1 MQAQWIWYPGDYE
14 LYHSLLLHDRR
25 QEYGADYPCFWQLAG
40 VYPRVNFYRDTD
52 SDGEGYLILHVRGN
66 GYVLVDEERFP
77 AEKRIRIPAG
87 RHHLEVVVLN
97 HRDLPSIYVESDI
110 APSDGSWLATPGIST
125 HEGLATAKEIPES
138 GCHPVGCHPVY
149 ASPEDDVTVF
159 PFSRERCL
167 PTKLPAER
175 SGMTTYDFGKE
186 MFGSVHFRAE
196 SGAPVTAIYGESFE
210 EATAYGLEGKNNA
223 LVYETVEGKS
233 EYALASRAFRY
244 VSFLG
249 QAEHVWAEAEMLPL
263 EYRGDFS
270 CSDPLVKR
278 VYDVCAYT
286 FHLCARE
293 LLLDA
298 IKRDRW
304 CWGGDAYLSY
314 IINAYLFGD
323 EAVSKRTMIA
333 LYGKPPYT
341 EHINTI
347 NDYTALTIIGTWEYL
362 FRSGDVAFLRLMWN
376 RICAMH
382 DFVIGR
388 LRGDGYVVGRANDW
402 VFVDWSEIDKTG
414 AVCAE
419 QILLWE
425 VEISM
430 ANMAKLLGADTTV
443 YLRRAETLRAN
454 INRDFWS
461 AEQNAY
467 IDSFESG
474 KNHVTRHA
482 NIFAVLFDFCD
493 AERAEV
499 ICRSVLEND
508 RITAITT
515 PYFKTFELMALCK
528 LGRIEIAQELISSY
542 WGGMLAL
549 GASSIWEEFDPT
561 QKGAEHYRMY
571 GSAYGKSLCHAW
583 GGGPIAFLGKYCAG
597 VQPTSIG
604 SATFVVE
611 PNPGM
616 YREFTAK
623 VPLRDGLITVNYRD
637 GEVRVTTDLSG
648 GTLRFGGKELPILP
662 GKETVLG
669 AGDPSRDARKPA
681 AKSGT
686 PSWQQS

>member
-40 VYPRVNFYRDTD
+40 VYPRVNFFRDTD
-52 SDGEGYLILHVRGN
+52 SGKEGYLVLHTRGK

-77 AEKRIRIPAG
+77 AETRVTIPAG
-87 RHHLEVVVLN
+87 HHHLEVVVLN
-97 HRDLPSIYVESDI
+97 HRDLPAIYVESDI
-110 APSDGSWLATPGIST
+110 APSDGSWFATPGIST
-125 HEGLATAKEIPES
+125 HEGLAVAKAIPDS
-138 GCHPVGCHPVY
+138 GCHPAGCQPVY
-149 ASPEDDVTVF
+149 DSLEDDVTVF
-159 PFSRERCL
+159 PFTRKACDPVGKTE
-167 PTKLPAER
+167 KN
-175 SGMTTYDFGKE
+175 GMVTYDFGKE
-186 MFGSVHFRAE
+186 MFGTILFTAKPE
-196 SGAPVTAIYGESFE
+196 DAVTVIYGESYE
-210 EATAYGLEGKNNA
+210 EATSYGLEGKNNA
-223 LVYETVEGKS
+223 LVYETVQGQAA
-233 EYALASRAFRY
+233 YVLASRAFRY

-249 QAEHVWAEAEMLPL
+249 KAENVRAEAEMLAL
-263 EYRGDFS
+263 EYKGDFT
-270 CSDPLVKR
+270 CEDPLVKR

-286 FHLCARE
+286 FHLCTRE

-323 EAVSKRTMIA
+323 EEVSKRTMIA
-333 LYGKPPYT
+333 LYGKPPYV
-341 EHINTI
+341 EHVNTI
-347 NDYTALTIIGTWEYL
+347 NDYTALLIIGTWEYL
-362 FRSGDVAFLRLMWN
+362 YRSGDVAFLRLMWD
-376 RICAMH
+376 RIRALY
-382 DFVIGR
+382 DFVVGR
-388 LRGDGYVVGRANDW
+388 LRGDGYVVGRSNDW

-425 VEISM
+425 IYIVM
-430 ANMAKLLGADTTV
+430 ANMARMLGKDTTE
-443 YLRRAETLRAN
+443 YLSRAETLKAC

-461 AEQNAY
+461 SEQNAY

-493 AERAEV
+493 ADRAAV

-515 PYFKTFELMALCK
+515 PYFKTFELMTLCK
-528 LGRIEIAQELISSY
+528 LGKINVAQELISSY

-549 GASSIWEEFDPT
+549 GATSIWEEYDPT
-561 QKGAEHYRMY
+561 EKGAEHYRMY

-597 VQPTSIG
+597 VRPTSVG
-604 SATFVVE
+604 SATFVVA
-611 PNPGM
+611 PNPGN
-616 YREFTAK
+616 YRNFTAR
-623 VPLRDGLITVNYRD
+623 VPLRDGLVSVEYRN
-637 GEVRVTTDLSG
+637 GQVHVKTDLSG
-648 GTLRFGGKELPILP
+648 GTLCFGGKEVPILP
-662 GKETVLG
+662 GTETVL
-669 AGDPSRDARKPA
+669 
-681 AKSGT
+681 
-686 PSWQQS
+686 